1 MRLLWIATGVV
12 FLDQAT
18 KVVVR
23 LKMAM
28 PPYRSIPL
36 LGDWLKLT
44 FTENPGMAFGIS
56 FGPAGM
62 VTAFSIVAT
71 LLIIIYLYRVRKGY
85 TMYRAS
91 LALILGGAIG
101 NIIDR
106 MFYGML
112 FGYGNFFQGRVV
124 DFIHVNLWSGYVPD
138 AVPLIGGT
146 YMALFPIWNVADM
159 AIVVGVVGILVFQK
173 KFHKILAEAAEAEA
187 AEAKAAEV
195 ERATATPEPEGATD
209 TPDLSFNGVAPPG
222 TAETPPVWTPPAVD
236 EDELPE

>member
-1 MRLLWIATGVV
+1 MRLLWIAAGVV
-12 FLDQAT
+12 LLDQTT

-23 LKMAM
+23 LTMAM
-28 PPYRSIPL
+28 PPYRSISL

-62 VTAFSIVAT
+62 VTAFSIAAT
-71 LLIIIYLYRVRKGY
+71 ILIIVYLYRVRKEY
-85 TMYRAS
+85 APYRFS
-91 LALILGGAIG
+91 LALILGGAVG

-112 FGYGNFFQGRVV
+112 FDYGNFFQGRVV
-124 DFIHVNLWSGYVPD
+124 DFIHVNLWSGYVSD
-138 AVPLIGGT
+138 AVPLVGGT

-173 KFHKILAEAAEAEA
+173 KFHKILAEAAEA
-187 AEAKAAEV
+187 KAAGAEGATAAP
-195 ERATATPEPEGATD
+195 ESEGATATPDP
-209 TPDLSFNGVAPPG
+209 SVNGVAPPG
-222 TAETPPVWTPPAVD
+222 TAETPPVWTPPAVG
-236 EDELPE
+236 EDEP

>member
-1 MRLLWIATGVV
+1 MRLLWIAAGVV
-12 FLDQAT
+12 LLDQTT

-23 LKMAM
+23 LTMAM
-28 PPYRSIPL
+28 PPYRSISL

-62 VTAFSIVAT
+62 VTAFSIAAT
-71 LLIIIYLYRVRKGY
+71 ILIIVYLYRVRKEY
-85 TMYRAS
+85 APYRFS
-91 LALILGGAIG
+91 LALILGGAVG

-138 AVPLIGGT
+138 TVPLIGGS

-173 KFHKILAEAAEAEA
+173 KFHKHLTEA
-187 AEAKAAEV
+187 AEAKATEAEGAAAAP
-195 ERATATPEPEGATD
+195 EAEGATATPV
-209 TPDLSFNGVAPPG
+209 LSVNGVAPPG
-222 TAETPPVWTPPAVD
+222 TAETPPVWTPPAVG
-236 EDELPE
+236 EDEPPE

>member
-1 MRLLWIATGVV
+1 MRLLWIAAGVV
-12 FLDQAT
+12 LLDQTT

-23 LKMAM
+23 LTMAM
-28 PPYRSIPL
+28 PPYRSISL

-62 VTAFSIVAT
+62 VTAFSIAAT
-71 LLIIIYLYRVRKGY
+71 ILIIVYLYRVRKEY
-85 TMYRAS
+85 APYRFS
-91 LALILGGAIG
+91 LALILGGAVG

-112 FGYGNFFQGRVV
+112 FDYGNFFQGRVV
-124 DFIHVNLWSGYVPD
+124 EFIHVNLWSGYVSD
-138 AVPLIGGT
+138 AVPLVGGT

-173 KFHKILAEAAEAEA
+173 KFHKILAEAAEAREAEA
-187 AEAKAAEV
+187 AEA
-195 ERATATPEPEGATD
+195 EGATAAPELVGVTA
-209 TPDLSFNGVAPPG
+209 TPDLSVNGVAPPG
-222 TAETPPVWTPPAVD
+222 TAEAPPVWTPPAIG
-236 EDELPE
+236 EDKPPE

>member
-1 MRLLWIATGVV
+1 MRLLWMAAGVV
-12 FLDQAT
+12 VVDQAT
-18 KVVVR
+18 KLVVHQT
-23 LKMAM
+23 MSM
-28 PPYRSIPL
+28 PPYRSIDL
-36 LGDWLKLT
+36 IGDWLKFT

-62 VTAFSIVAT
+62 VTAFSILAT
-71 LLIIIYLYRVRKGY
+71 LLIIVYLYRVRKGY
-85 TMYRAS
+85 ALYRAS

-138 AVPLIGGT
+138 AVPLVGGS

-173 KFHKILAEAAEAEA
+173 KFHKILTEAEETKA
-187 AEAKAAEV
+187 AEAKAAEA
-195 ERATATPEPEGATD
+195 EGAAATPESEGVTA
-209 TPDLSFNGVAPPG
+209 TPDLSVNGVAPPG
-222 TAETPPVWTPPAVD
+222 TAEAPPVWTPPAIG
-236 EDELPE
+236 EDKPPE

>member
-1 MRLLWIATGVV
+1 MRLLWIAAGVV
-12 FLDQAT
+12 LLDQTT

-23 LKMAM
+23 LTMAM
-28 PPYRSIPL
+28 PPYRSISL

-44 FTENPGMAFGIS
+44 FTENPGMAFGIT

-71 LLIIIYLYRVRKGY
+71 ILIIIYLYRVRKGY
-85 TMYRAS
+85 AMYRAS

-138 AVPLIGGT
+138 AVPLVGGN

-173 KFHKILAEAAEAEA
+173 KFHKILAEAAEAKA
-187 AEAKAAEV
+187 AEAEGAA
-195 ERATATPEPEGATD
+195 AAPESEGATAP
-209 TPDLSFNGVAPPG
+209 PDLSVNGVAPPG
-222 TAETPPVWTPPAVD
+222 TAETPPAWTPPAVG
-236 EDELPE
+236 EDEPPE

>member
-1 MRLLWIATGVV
+1 MRLLWIAAGVV
-12 FLDQAT
+12 LLDQTT

-23 LKMAM
+23 LTMAM
-28 PPYRSIPL
+28 PPYQSISL

-62 VTAFSIVAT
+62 VTAFSIAAT
-71 LLIIIYLYRVRKGY
+71 ILIIVYLYRVRKEY
-85 TMYRAS
+85 APYRFS
-91 LALILGGAIG
+91 LALILGGAVG

-112 FGYGNFFQGRVV
+112 FDYGNFFQGRVV

-138 AVPLIGGT
+138 AVPLVGGT

-173 KFHKILAEAAEAEA
+173 KFHKHLAEAAEAK
-187 AEAKAAEV
+187 EAKAAEA
-195 ERATATPEPEGATD
+195 EGTAAESEGATATPA
-209 TPDLSFNGVAPPG
+209 LSVNGEAPPG
-222 TAETPPVWTPPAVD
+222 TAETPPVWTPPAVG
-236 EDELPE
+236 EDEQPG